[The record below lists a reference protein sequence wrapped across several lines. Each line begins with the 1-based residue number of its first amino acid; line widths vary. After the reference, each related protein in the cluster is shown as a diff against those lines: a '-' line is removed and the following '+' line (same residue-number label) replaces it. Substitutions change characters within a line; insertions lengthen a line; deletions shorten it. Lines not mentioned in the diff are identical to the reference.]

1 MSQENVQA
9 AQEAYKA
16 FGKGD
21 IATAVAGMDENAE
34 WVTSDE
40 LPLGGTLHGR
50 EEIAQAFA
58 RIPEYF
64 DEFSVEPDEFIDAG
78 DVVIVHGMQH
88 ARAKET
94 GESFDS
100 AYVQLLRMR
109 DGKTIRGEFYGDS
122 AKALHALE
130 GQPAH

>member
-50 EEIAQAFA
+50 DEIAQAFA

-94 GESFDS
+94 GVSFDS